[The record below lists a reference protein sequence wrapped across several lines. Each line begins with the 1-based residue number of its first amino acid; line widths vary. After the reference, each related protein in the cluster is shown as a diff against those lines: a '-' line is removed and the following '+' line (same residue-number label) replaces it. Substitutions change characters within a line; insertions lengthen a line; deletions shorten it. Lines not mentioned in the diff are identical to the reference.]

1 MREVDG
7 WLGMDDAFVEK
18 HERANTFGGDAL
30 DTAFLNI
37 IIADA

>member
-7 WLGMDDAFVEK
+7 WSWMDDAFVEK
-18 HERANTFGGDAL
+18 HERANAFGGDAL
-30 DTAFLNI
+30 DAAFLNI